1 MYTSRLKP
9 ELDLKKSLTPSEYTN
24 LFGDPFWTLPGNAK
38 AKSIYWQMD
47 DKQKAEM
54 LKANYIKMIEKAR
67 QRNWNHAADNL
78 QWWLDGSGFTKI
90 IDFKWLR
97 SQREVLA
104 CENVNIER
112 FENDKD
118 LRVFVKKLNDGQTD
132 NYIAHFDHSF
142 DGGIFGELYYMC
154 GTSTIT
160 SKCNFKITRK
170 KNDYI
175 LSGIIVH
182 NWWDIYDWH
191 KSAHAFIYGFGIVG
205 DSDALLVEKYCGAKP
220 FKMRSTWKQ
229 NFNATFQRES
239 SGELNLKLK

>member
-9 ELDLKKSLTPSEYTN
+9 ILDLKKSLTPSEYTN
-24 LFGDPFWTLPGNAK
+24 LFGDPFWTLPGNSK

-67 QRNWNHAADNL
+67 QRNWDHAADNL

-104 CENVNIER
+104 AENINIER
-112 FENDKD
+112 FEVDDK
-118 LRVFVKKLNDGQTD
+118 LERKVGILNDGETINHTREFQRQFT
-132 NYIAHFDHSF
+132 
-142 DGGIFGELYYMC
+142 GGIFGELFYMC

-160 SKCNFKITRK
+160 SVCNYKITRK
-170 KNDYI
+170 KDNFL
-175 LSGIIVH
+175 LSGSIVH
-182 NWWDIYDWH
+182 SWWDRYDWH
-191 KSAHAFIYGFGIVG
+191 KGAHAFIYGFGYVG
-205 DSDALLVEKYCGAKP
+205 DSDALLVEKHCGAKP

-229 NFNATFQRES
+229 NFNATFQIQS
-239 SGELNLKLK
+239 SGVLNLKLK